1 MNLRPRRREEPEI
14 NLVPMI
20 DVVLVLLIFFMIATS
35 LRHPSELE
43 IRLPEASGKPMPGD
57 VAQLAVEIDAAG
69 RYAVNG
75 RVLESTDAATLKE
88 ALLTETK
95 GRLLPLTISADG
107 RTPHQAVVTVLDVA
121 GQLGINQLAITT
133 AGELN
138 PSLDLTTSPAVSPSP
153 NP

>member
-1 MNLRPRRREEPEI
+1 MNFRPRRREEPEI

-43 IRLPEASGKPMPGD
+43 IRLPEASGNPMPGD
-57 VAQLAVEIDAAG
+57 VAQLAVEIDAAGRYAVNGRG

-121 GQLGINQLAITT
+121 GQLGINQLAHSGRAESI
-133 AGELN
+133 
-138 PSLDLTTSPAVSPSP
+138 P
-153 NP
+153 